1 VHEARFFRG
10 RYSKEESMTNKWTR
24 LLLCVV
30 LLGLTSVWAAAQD
43 DTSSNSKGEVRN
55 LTGCLTKTSSGNEY
69 LLTATDGSTWEIHS
83 NDAVNL
89 ADHVGQKVE
98 ARGVVSHEKMHNMK
112 EDAKD
117 MGHDAGMKNNTA
129 EHGHL
134 KVTSVHKLG
143 ESCEQ

>member
-1 VHEARFFRG
+1 
-10 RYSKEESMTNKWTR
+10 MTNKWNR

-30 LLGLTSVWAAAQD
+30 LVGMTSLWAAAQD

-55 LTGCLTKTSSGNEY
+55 ITGCLTKSGTGNEY
-69 LLTATDGSTWEIHS
+69 LLTGTDGSTWEVHANNS
-83 NDAVNL
+83 VNL
-89 ADHVGQKVE
+89 SDHVGQKVE
-98 ARGVVSHEKMHNMK
+98 ARGVVAHEKTHNMK
-112 EDAKD
+112 EDAKQ
-117 MGHDAGMKNNTA
+117 MGNDAGMKNNTN

>member
-1 VHEARFFRG
+1 
-10 RYSKEESMTNKWTR
+10 MTKKWNR

-55 LTGCLTKTSSGNEY
+55 ISGCLTKSGSGNEY
-69 LLTATDGSTWEIHS
+69 LLTGTDGSTWEIHANNS
-83 NDAVNL
+83 VNL

-98 ARGVVSHEKMHNMK
+98 ARGVVSNEKMHNMK
-112 EDAKD
+112 EDAKQ
-117 MGHDAGMKNNTA
+117 MGNDAGMKNKTA

-134 KVTSVHKLG
+134 KVTSIHKTG

>member
-1 VHEARFFRG
+1 
-10 RYSKEESMTNKWTR
+10 MTNKWSR

-30 LLGLTSVWAAAQD
+30 LVGMTSVWAVSQD
-43 DTSSNSKGEVRN
+43 DTSTKSKGEVRN
-55 LTGCLTKTSSGNEY
+55 IKGCLTKSGSGNEY
-69 LLTATDGSTWEIHS
+69 LLTGTDGSTWEIHANNS
-83 NDAVNL
+83 VNL

-98 ARGVVSHEKMHNMK
+98 ARGVVSNEKMHNMK

-117 MGHDAGMKNNTA
+117 MGNDAGMKNNTN

>member
-1 VHEARFFRG
+1 
-10 RYSKEESMTNKWTR
+10 MTKNWTR

-30 LLGLTSVWAAAQD
+30 LVGLTSLWAAAQD
-43 DTSSNSKGEVRN
+43 DTNSNSKGEVRN
-55 LTGCLTKTSSGNEY
+55 ITGCLTKSGSGNEY
-69 LLTATDGSTWEIHS
+69 LLTGNDGSTWEIHANNS
-83 NDAVNL
+83 VNL

-112 EDAKD
+112 EDAKQ
-117 MGHDAGMKNNTA
+117 MGNDAGMKNKTD

-134 KVTSVHKLG
+134 KVTSIHKTG